1 MLDKGNSVDAVYLD
15 FRKAFDTVAHE
26 RLLIKLMGY
35 GVNGKVLS
43 WVKAFLTDR
52 RQRVLVNQFQS
63 DWATVTSGIPQG
75 SVPGPLLF
83 IIFINDLPDCV
94 KSAIKIFA
102 DDTKIYREIKDQSD
116 IKQLQYDIDSLKKWS
131 RDWQL
136 LFNAS

>member
-15 FRKAFDTVAHE
+15 FGKAFDTVAHE
-26 RLLIKLMGY
+26 RLLIKLKGY

-52 RQRVLVNQFQS
+52 GQKVLVNQSQS

-75 SVPGPLLF
+75 SVLGPLLF

-94 KSAIKIFA
+94 KSAIKIFP
-102 DDTKIYREIKDQSD
+102 DDTKN
-116 IKQLQYDIDSLKKWS
+116 L
-131 RDWQL
+131 
-136 LFNAS
+136 